1 MRKLV
6 LVMLVALAL
15 PAVASARPAE
25 RGDGT
30 LAIKNASGGVT
41 VIARGTMLGR
51 LADGALTV
59 ADLSPN
65 GTNDVQDFGFDR
77 KPRVRADG
85 TSVYQGTDVRFRIV
99 GGQYS
104 VVILGSGIN
113 LSAVGRG
120 RVVGQGITDGLF
132 STDGSPYR
140 TVQPLLLYT
149 DTFGQQQTTAGPTQP

>member
-1 MRKLV
+1 
-6 LVMLVALAL
+6 
-15 PAVASARPAE
+15 
-25 RGDGT
+25 
-30 LAIKNASGGVT
+30 VT
-41 VIARGTMLGR
+41 VDARGTILR
-51 LADGALTV
+51 PLADRALTL
-59 ADLSPN
+59 AHQIPN
-65 GTNDVQDFGFDR
+65 ATHHVQ
-77 KPRVRADG
+77 V
-85 TSVYQGTDVRFRIV
+85 FRIV

-132 STDGSPYR
+132 STDGSPFR